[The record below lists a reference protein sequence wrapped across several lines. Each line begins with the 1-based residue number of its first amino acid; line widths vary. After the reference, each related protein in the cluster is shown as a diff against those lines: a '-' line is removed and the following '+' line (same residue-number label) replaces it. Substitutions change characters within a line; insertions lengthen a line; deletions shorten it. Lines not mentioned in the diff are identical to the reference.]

1 MMVMVGLPAV
11 FLLQFGYKKQGKC
24 EMKLT
29 SESRGLTYHVY
40 YRDCCVLSN
49 CIHLANTVEPL
60 ILAFESM

>member
-1 MMVMVGLPAV
+1 
-11 FLLQFGYKKQGKC
+11 
-24 EMKLT
+24 MKLT
-29 SESRGLTYHVY
+29 SESHGLTYHVY